1 MPRRSLIAFVLFIFI
16 AAPSAMAEPPSAQRE
31 ILAALEQWTS
41 DFNAGRADK
50 VCDLFAAGLLA
61 DVRGAAGRD
70 FSIQCRVLR
79 QALADPDHTYHYAFR
94 LKEIL
99 VDHDMAAVRLT
110 WTMTTRDKATG
121 AIKTTEDGGLDV
133 FGRGTD
139 GRWLI
144 LRYMAYERP

>member
-1 MPRRSLIAFVLFIFI
+1 MPRLSVIAFLLFISI
-16 AAPSAMAEPPSAQRE
+16 AAPSAIAEPPSAERGV
-31 ILAALEQWTS
+31 LAALDQWTS

-61 DVRGAAGRD
+61 DVRGAIERD
-70 FSIQCRVLR
+70 FSTQCRVLR
-79 QALADPDHTYHYAFR
+79 QALADPDHSYLYAFR

-99 VDHDMAAVRLT
+99 PEHDMAAVRLT
-110 WTMTTRDKATG
+110 WTMTTRNKATG
-121 AIKTTEDGGLDV
+121 AIETTEDEGLDV
-133 FGRGTD
+133 FGRGAD